1 MSHIVDFFTSRF
13 GSGGNIIVGII
24 FLVMAV
30 MGVLIALRGR
40 QIMVW
45 LVGFCGL
52 CLGILFGAA
61 AGLLIFDS
69 FIIMLITAF
78 AGGMLLLLLVKY
90 VKSIGYFIG
99 IGALGFF
106 IAFTVTSELY
116 IDSTRITENTLLLA
130 DLVAAIIM
138 GILAAIQSKYIISV
152 ITAAA
157 GGMIASI
164 SILAL
169 FGKYFADWK
178 MWFLALVIAVF
189 GMVMQ
194 VRIYDLGSGGGKRA
208 RKGK

>member
-24 FLVMAV
+24 FLVMSIIGILVA
-30 MGVLIALRGR
+30 IRGR

-78 AGGMLLLLLVKY
+78 VGGTLLLLLVKY

-116 IDSTRITENTLLLA
+116 IDSTRITENTLLLV
-130 DLVAAIIM
+130 DLIAAIIM
-138 GILAAIQSKYIISV
+138 GILAAIQSKYVISV
-152 ITAAA
+152 ITSAA

-164 SILAL
+164 SILAI

-178 MWFLALVIAVF
+178 MWALAMAIAVF
-189 GMVMQ
+189 GMIMQ
-194 VRIYDLGSGGGKRA
+194 IRIYDLNSGRSGN

>member
-24 FLVMAV
+24 FLAMAV
-30 MGVLIALRGR
+30 IALRGR

-194 VRIYDLGSGGGKRA
+194 VRIYDLGSVGGKRA

>member
-13 GSGGNIIVGII
+13 GAGGNIIVGII
-24 FLVMAV
+24 FLAMSIIGILVA
-30 MGVLIALRGR
+30 IRGR

-45 LVGFCGL
+45 LVGVCGL

-69 FIIMLITAF
+69 FIIMLVTAF
-78 AGGMLLLLLVKY
+78 AGGTLLLLLVKY

-116 IDSTRITENTLLLA
+116 IDSTRITENTLLLV
-130 DLVAAIIM
+130 DLIAAIIM
-138 GILAAIQSKYIISV
+138 GILAAIQSKYVISV
-152 ITAAA
+152 ITSAA

-164 SILAL
+164 SILAML
-169 FGKYFADWK
+169 GKYFADWK
-178 MWFLALVIAVF
+178 MWVLAMAIAVF

-194 VRIYDLGSGGGKRA
+194 IRIYDLNSRSGK